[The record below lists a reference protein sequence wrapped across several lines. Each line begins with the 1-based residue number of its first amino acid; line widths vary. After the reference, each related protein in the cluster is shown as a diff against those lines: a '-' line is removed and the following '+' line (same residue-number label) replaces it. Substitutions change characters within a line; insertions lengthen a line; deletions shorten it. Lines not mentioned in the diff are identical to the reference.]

1 MKPKNTSLPD
11 NLSHYTADKNAQIV
25 LALLKAHNIR
35 KIIVSPGTTNITIAR
50 SAQNDSFFT
59 LYSAIDERSAAYMA
73 CGLSEESG
81 EAVVLSCTGATAA
94 RNYMSALTEAYY
106 RKLPILAITSTQNI
120 DKVGHLIP
128 QVTDRSNPPR
138 DIVRHSVYIG
148 IPKNDDELWACEV
161 KANAAILE
169 LFRAGRG
176 PVHINL
182 ETSYSAD
189 FSVKE
194 LPQVR
199 VIKRITQGKTRF
211 ALPKIP
217 LSDENGK
224 KLKIGILLGSHSAMS
239 DKLVKSIDRFCA
251 KYDAVVFCDHTSG
264 YYGDYRVAHSIS
276 TMQQQGRARTLFPD
290 LIIYLGEVSAYNHIE
305 GKSVWR
311 VSEDGEIRD
320 TFRNTEYVFEMPEI
334 AFFETYNA
342 LNDFAGNGGR
352 GGATHSDSPHS
363 LDSTLNFNST
373 DSNSTKTYITTCKER
388 LENLWASVPEL
399 PFSNIYLAHKS
410 HHLIPQNS
418 VVHLGIL
425 HSIRSWNFFEF
436 PQGVRAYSNVGGF
449 GIDGCVSAALG
460 ASLADKNRLVFCIV
474 GDLAFFY
481 DMNALGNRH
490 LSANLRILLVNNG
503 KGTEFKNFW
512 HLSALFGE
520 SSDDFCA
527 AAGHFG
533 NKSPTLVRDYAKNL
547 GFIYLSAS
555 DKNEYE
561 KVAKEFFAA
570 EMSTKPML
578 LEVFTNDFEES
589 KALEIIINMETKTQA
604 EKEAEQKERKANK
617 PKLSLGKKAKR
628 EALRVVKQI
637 ERKLEG

>member
-35 KIIVSPGTTNITIAR
+35 KIIVSPGATNITIAR

-138 DIVRHSVYIG
+138 DIARHSVYLG

-161 KANAAILE
+161 KANTAILE
-169 LFRAGRG
+169 LFRAGGG

-182 ETSYSAD
+182 ETSYSSD

-199 VIKRITQGKTRF
+199 VIKRITQGKTHF

-239 DKLVKSIDRFCA
+239 DELVKSIDGFCA

-290 LIIYLGEVSAYNHIE
+290 LIIYLGEVSAYNNIE

-311 VSEDGEIRD
+311 VGEDGEIRD

-342 LNDFAGNGGR
+342 LNDFAENGG
-352 GGATHSDSPHS
+352 GGGDP
-363 LDSTLNFNST
+363 LRF
-373 DSNSTKTYITTCKER
+373 
-388 LENLWASVPEL
+388 AS
-399 PFSNIYLAHKS
+399 
-410 HHLIPQNS
+410 
-418 VVHLGIL
+418 
-425 HSIRSWNFFEF
+425 
-436 PQGVRAYSNVGGF
+436 
-449 GIDGCVSAALG
+449 
-460 ASLADKNRLVFCIV
+460 
-474 GDLAFFY
+474 
-481 DMNALGNRH
+481 
-490 LSANLRILLVNNG
+490 
-503 KGTEFKNFW
+503 
-512 HLSALFGE
+512 
-520 SSDDFCA
+520 
-527 AAGHFG
+527 
-533 NKSPTLVRDYAKNL
+533 
-547 GFIYLSAS
+547 
-555 DKNEYE
+555 
-561 KVAKEFFAA
+561 
-570 EMSTKPML
+570 
-578 LEVFTNDFEES
+578 
-589 KALEIIINMETKTQA
+589 
-604 EKEAEQKERKANK
+604 
-617 PKLSLGKKAKR
+617 
-628 EALRVVKQI
+628 
-637 ERKLEG
+637 